1 MLSGCAKREATT
13 TSRADRTGQR
23 DVSVAFNRDLV
34 TAEVLGVRLKTRPQL
49 ELDLRILAI
58 KQSRG
63 VVSFAKVGDVM
74 TASPNFKYGPG
85 NKLDL
90 SIPENRAL
98 IALDG
103 VRVKDTI
110 IIELMYSG
118 GEEGQS
124 WRIQDFKLPEDK

>member
-1 MLSGCAKREATT
+1 MLSDCSKREATT
-13 TSRADRTGQR
+13 TIRGDSTNRRA
-23 DVSVAFNRDLV
+23 VPVAFNRDLV
-34 TAEVLGVRLKTRPQL
+34 TAEVLAVRLKTRPQL
-49 ELDLRILAI
+49 ELDLKILDV
-58 KQSRG
+58 KQSKG
-63 VVSFAKVGDVM
+63 VASFAKVGEVI

-85 NKLDL
+85 KNLDL

-110 IIELMYSG
+110 NIELMYSG

-124 WRIQDFKLPEDK
+124 WKIEDFKLPEDK

>member
-1 MLSGCAKREATT
+1 MLSDCSKREATT
-13 TSRADRTGQR
+13 TTRADSTNRR
-23 DVSVAFNRDLV
+23 AVPVAFNRDLV
-34 TAEVLGVRLKTRPQL
+34 TAEVLAVRLKTRPQL
-49 ELDLRILAI
+49 ELDLRILGV
-58 KQSRG
+58 KQSKG
-63 VVSFAKVGDVM
+63 VASFAKVGEVI

-110 IIELMYSG
+110 NIELMYSG

-124 WRIQDFKLPEDK
+124 WRIEDFKLPEDK